1 MSCPPSILL
10 GMDVAEFVVAAA
22 ISASWLAGNQAVDTA
37 NTIQPMFSSET
48 MEKHERR
55 GVYRRR
61 GRSCPGA
68 GVQYT
73 PCQFAFPITAMKAAS
88 SCSAIRTTCLFSG

>member
-1 MSCPPSILL
+1 
-10 GMDVAEFVVAAA
+10 MDVEEFVVAAT

-37 NTIQPMFSSET
+37 NTIKPMFSSET
-48 MEKHERR
+48 MEKHERN

-61 GRSCPGA
+61 SRSCPGA
-68 GVQYT
+68 GVQY
-73 PCQFAFPITAMKAAS
+73 PSCQLAFPITAMKAAS

>member
-1 MSCPPSILL
+1 
-10 GMDVAEFVVAAA
+10 MDVAEFVVAAT

-48 MEKHERR
+48 MEKHERG

-68 GVQYT
+68 GVQC
-73 PCQFAFPITAMKAAS
+73 PSCQLAFPITAMKAAS